1 MKVIKRDGRE
11 AEYDRNKIVH
21 AIQKANN
28 EVEKEDKISEEKI
41 YDIVAS
47 IENRKLASMAV
58 EDIQDI
64 IEQKLMEEGK
74 YHLAKKYIIYRYT
87 RAMVRKSN
95 TTDDSILRLIRG
107 ENSELKTENSY

>member
-47 IENRKLASMAV
+47 IESRS
-58 EDIQDI
+58 
-64 IEQKLMEEGK
+64 
-74 YHLAKKYIIYRYT
+74 
-87 RAMVRKSN
+87 
-95 TTDDSILRLIRG
+95 
-107 ENSELKTENSY
+107 

>member
-64 IEQKLMEEGK
+64 IEQKLMESDGAEIQHHGRFHSASDPGREFRIK
-74 YHLAKKYIIYRYT
+74 NR
-87 RAMVRKSN
+87 
-95 TTDDSILRLIRG
+95 
-107 ENSELKTENSY
+107 EF

>member
-1 MKVIKRDGRE
+1 MDKFSILARYKHMKVIKRDGRE

-47 IENRKLASMAV
+47 IENRKLDSMAV

-64 IEQKLMEEGK
+64 IEQKLMEEQK
-74 YHLAKKYIIYRYT
+74 
-87 RAMVRKSN
+87 
-95 TTDDSILRLIRG
+95 
-107 ENSELKTENSY
+107 

>member
-87 RAMVRKSN
+87 RAMVREIQHHGRFHSASDPGREFRIKN
-95 TTDDSILRLIRG
+95 R
-107 ENSELKTENSY
+107 EF